1 MLSADF
7 LKRYEFDWEV
17 LDVVIGG
24 RSAVD
29 SRQPLRLRTNE
40 DAVHFLDCYGY
51 STENPIEK
59 AELFGNFQEA
69 LSFIR
74 RYFLQPENPDGIKED
89 IPKRLAEVTD
99 IGQLLTYASEGGKE
113 LGPWACAVIKVM
125 HTISHMDKDLRTH
138 YFSDIQTQIL
148 DRFYK
153 HIHTDEET
161 GQVYLGRDTRDPDR
175 VDLVLFDSKPK
186 KKRDSVLL
194 KLLHKPEN
202 VAEDIFD
209 RVGIRFVTKNKYDCL
224 RVVRFLKERYVIM
237 PANMKPSRSRN
248 NLINVEEFQ
257 RELDRLISDATKYK
271 WATEELDKRLVE
283 FCESPNAEP
292 NSGKRGADNKHSS
305 DFYRSIQ
312 FTGRQ
317 LIKFRNTLYDDVRDL
332 KSVVKS
338 STVPEEVAKI
348 TERLDLRN
356 IQKEIRFF
364 YPFEVQV
371 YDEMS
376 HRDNVAGRS
385 AHSAYKRGQILAA
398 MRRVMGELAES
409 AQNA

>member
-7 LKRYEFDWEV
+7 LKRYDFDWEIM
-17 LDVVIGG
+17 DVVIGG

-29 SRQPLRLRTNE
+29 SRNALRLPSISE
-40 DAVHFLDCYGY
+40 AEQFLDCYGY
-51 STENPIEK
+51 NSENPIEK

-74 RYFLQPENPDGIKED
+74 RTFLKPDNPDGIRGE
-89 IPKRLAEVTD
+89 IPKKITEVTD
-99 IGQLLTYASEGGKE
+99 IGQLLIIASSNNAE
-113 LGPWACAVIKVM
+113 LSRWACSVIKVM

-138 YFSDIQTQIL
+138 YFTDIQTQIL
-148 DRFYK
+148 DRVYK
-153 HIHTDEET
+153 YVHSENE
-161 GQVYLGRDTRDPDR
+161 QVYLGRDIRDPDR

-209 RVGIRFVTKNKYDCL
+209 RVGIRFVTKNKYDGL
-224 RVVRFLKERYVIM
+224 RVIKFLKERYVIM
-237 PANMKPSRSRN
+237 PANIKPSRSRN
-248 NLINVEEFQ
+248 TLVNVPEFQ
-257 RELDRLISDATKYK
+257 RELDRLLSEAATQKWSASDM
-271 WATEELDKRLVE
+271 DRRLIE
-283 FCESPNAEP
+283 FCESPAAIPESAKRDSENAY
-292 NSGKRGADNKHSS
+292 SS
-305 DFYRSIQ
+305 QYYRSIQ
-312 FTGRQ
+312 FTARQ
-317 LIKFRNTLYDDVRDL
+317 LIKFRNTLYDDVREL
-332 KSVVKS
+332 KNLVKT

-371 YDEMS
+371 YDEVS
-376 HRDNVAGRS
+376 AGMS
-385 AHSAYKRGQILAA
+385 AHSAYKKAQIQAA
-398 MRRVMGELAES
+398 MRRVMGELAERES
-409 AQNA
+409 TPHA